1 MILQTSFTLL
11 LKNKTEHIIIN
22 RFGEVKQQV
31 DNQSKIDKV
40 PKWWRIQARVQT
52 NKNGYY
58 DSCNH
63 SNEGIDSKAN
73 INRVELAGIYD
84 EVSVQ

>member
-1 MILQTSFTLL
+1 MV
-11 LKNKTEHIIIN
+11 E
-22 RFGEVKQQV
+22 
-31 DNQSKIDKV
+31 
-40 PKWWRIQARVQT
+40 IQARVQT

-73 INRVELAGIYD
+73 INRAELAGIYD